1 MDDVTPRPIE
11 PPWTTCDW
19 GFCDNDATTWRWT
32 DTYGCW
38 LPVCDDCTTRE
49 TPRNRTHGVP
59 GSCSCGH
66 VWSQDSVTPA
76 ATPPQT
82 VTVQGQIIAESGIDA

>member
-1 MDDVTPRPIE
+1 MTELDLTEAIQAGAQAIRDANAPE
-11 PPWTTCDW
+11 AWTS
-19 GFCDNDATTWRWT
+19 
-32 DTYGCW
+32 
-38 LPVCDDCTTRE
+38 
-49 TPRNRTHGVP
+49 THLIPAHVYAEAALGAAAP
-59 GSCSCGH
+59 SCGH